1 MPSKKDDGP
10 EGAPE
15 WMCTFSD
22 MMSLLL
28 CFFVLL
34 FSLSSIEKLK
44 FVQAIASIQGA
55 LDRIPN
61 LFNTSYIK
69 PIQLAPQKVEPVQR
83 TKTIE
88 RAKEAIA
95 KKAKSKLVA
104 DESSKDIVIEGV
116 KEGIRFSISGR
127 LLFAPGQAVISQEG
141 KRILD
146 IVAEELK
153 DFPTLKIRI
162 EGHTDSSPPPST
174 SQYRDNWKLAY
185 WRAFNTFAH
194 FRDNVD
200 PEYIIPEEQM
210 SVMSCS
216 DNRPRFPNDTIE
228 NRALNRR
235 VEIVLLQGSESEM
248 VQGVL
253 EGTGEPRI
261 IPDET
266 DFLPS
271 TGSQG
276 PSNSPSGGGG

>member
-1 MPSKKDDGP
+1 
-10 EGAPE
+10 
-15 WMCTFSD
+15 
-22 MMSLLL
+22 L
-28 CFFVLL
+28 
-34 FSLSSIEKLK
+34 
-44 FVQAIASIQGA
+44 
-55 LDRIPN
+55 N
-61 LFNTSYIK
+61 
-69 PIQLAPQKVEPVQR
+69 
-83 TKTIE
+83 
-88 RAKEAIA
+88 
-95 KKAKSKLVA
+95 
-104 DESSKDIVIEGV
+104 
-116 KEGIRFSISGR
+116 
-127 LLFAPGQAVISQEG
+127 
-141 KRILD
+141 
-146 IVAEELK
+146 IVAEELH
-153 DFPTLKIRI
+153 DFPSLKIRI
-162 EGHTDSSPPPST
+162 EGHTDSTPPPST

>member
-34 FSLSSIEKLK
+34 FSLSTIEKLK

-61 LFNTSYIK
+61 LFNTSHI
-69 PIQLAPQKVEPVQR
+69 PPVQLAPQKVQPVQR
-83 TKTIE
+83 TKTVE

-104 DESSKDIVIEGV
+104 DEASKDIVIEGV

-127 LLFAPGQAVISQEG
+127 LLFEPGQAVINPEG
-141 KRILD
+141 QRILN
-146 IVAEELK
+146 IIAEELNS
-153 DFPTLKIRI
+153 FHTLKVRI
-162 EGHTDSSPPPST
+162 EGHTDSNPPPSN

-185 WRAFNTFAH
+185 WRAFNAFVH
-194 FRDNVD
+194 FRDNAV
-200 PEYIIPEEQM
+200 PVPEEQM
-210 SVMSCS
+210 SVMSCA
-216 DNRPRFPNDTIE
+216 DNRPRYPNDTIE

-235 VEIVLLQGSESEM
+235 IEIILLQGSESEM

-261 IPDET
+261 IPDEK
-266 DFLPS
+266 DFLP
-271 TGSQG
+271 QAP
-276 PSNSPSGGGG
+276 PSSPSGGGG